1 MRAIVIGSGPA
12 GVSTATAL
20 LARGR
25 HVTMLDGGKVLEP
38 AAVARQAALAAQDPS
53 DWDNAARSAWMQ
65 PQYETPAGQVRRY
78 GSDFAMEPADAT
90 VSGAADWFALR
101 ASHAVGGLSNLW

>member
-25 HVTMLDGGKVLEP
+25 HVTMLDGGKVLAWLLGP
-38 AAVARQAALAAQDPS
+38 KYQHVDDFLARYGFIILIVLVFALPQVLGYLFWPFFELGKWALA
-53 DWDNAARSAWMQ
+53 M
-65 PQYETPAGQVRRY
+65 VL
-78 GSDFAMEPADAT
+78 
-90 VSGAADWFALR
+90 V
-101 ASHAVGGLSNLW
+101 